1 MTLSRGRRPGVG
13 RGSVPIAAGWGLCDD
28 RGVETTPAPPT
39 RSTIGAPASRSPVAR
54 SRDDRVVAGV
64 AAGLAGRIGVD
75 PVLVRLAFGVL
86 ALALGVG
93 LVAYLVLWAL
103 LPEGDG
109 TPPGATAEGEAAE
122 HSVAVALITTGSLL
136 LVQRLSPWFPGHL
149 VWPAA
154 VAATGLGLAWVR
166 TGEAERTRWRGY
178 ASRLPDPVDALAD
191 GRGLVVRAGAGI
203 VLVLVGVGSL
213 FATSG
218 SITAFGQ
225 VAVTMVATAAGVAL
239 LLGPW
244 IVRLARQLGVERRER
259 IRSEER
265 AEVAAHLHDSV
276 LQTLALI
283 QRTADSPHE
292 TVSLAR
298 RQERE
303 LRAWLYGA
311 RSPTASTVAAAL
323 DGVVTEVEARHDV
336 TVEVVTVGD
345 GPLDER
351 RAALVGR
358 GARGRPQRRPPQR
371 RGRGVGVR
379 RVRAEATTAFVRD
392 RGSGFDVARVPPDRR
407 GIADSIVGRTERHG
421 GRAEIHSAPGDGTEV
436 ALGIPAGGR

>member
-1 MTLSRGRRPGVG
+1 
-13 RGSVPIAAGWGLCDD
+13 
-28 RGVETTPAPPT
+28 
-39 RSTIGAPASRSPVAR
+39 
-54 SRDDRVVAGV
+54 
-64 AAGLAGRIGVD
+64 
-75 PVLVRLAFGVL
+75 
-86 ALALGVG
+86 
-93 LVAYLVLWAL
+93 
-103 LPEGDG
+103 
-109 TPPGATAEGEAAE
+109 
-122 HSVAVALITTGSLL
+122 
-136 LVQRLSPWFPGHL
+136 
-149 VWPAA
+149 
-154 VAATGLGLAWVR
+154 
-166 TGEAERTRWRGY
+166 
-178 ASRLPDPVDALAD
+178 
-191 GRGLVVRAGAGI
+191 
-203 VLVLVGVGSL
+203 
-213 FATSG
+213 
-218 SITAFGQ
+218 
-225 VAVTMVATAAGVAL
+225 VAL

-323 DGVVTEVEARHDV
+323 DGVVTEVEALHDV

-351 RAALVGR
+351 RAALVAAVR
-358 GARGRPQRRPPQR
+358 EAVLNAARHSGAAEVSVFVECGP
-371 RGRGVGVR
+371 
-379 RVRAEATTAFVRD
+379 EATTAFVRD